1 MNQQELKEFLD
12 FKADYYENPDFIQ
25 TDPIQLVHA
34 YNEKADREIV
44 GLLMATIAWGNRKAI
59 IASGNKLRDLM
70 GNSPIDF
77 VMNGKPENIQFVHR
91 TFNGVD
97 LAAFLRSLNHIYR
110 NLGSLEQA
118 FQTDNTNPGA
128 MERIAA
134 FRDHFLANEFPDRTR
149 KHVADPLRNSSA
161 KRLNMFL
168 RWMVRSEHKGVD
180 FGLWKSI
187 STSELQL
194 PLDVHTGN
202 ISRKLGLLDRTQNDW
217 KSVEILGEKLR
228 EFDPEDPCKYD
239 FALFGLGAFEG
250 F

>member
-12 FKADYYENPDFIQ
+12 YKADYYENPDFIG
-25 TDPIQLVHA
+25 TDPIQLVHL
-34 YNEKADREIV
+34 YSKKADREIV
-44 GLLMATIAWGNRKAI
+44 ALLMATIAWGNRKAI
-59 IASGNKLRDLM
+59 IASGNKLRELM
-70 GNSPIDF
+70 GNSPYDF
-77 VMNGKPENIQFVHR
+77 VMNAQADNIHFVHR

-97 LAAFLRSLNHIYR
+97 LAAFFQSLKHIYT

-118 FQTDNTNPGA
+118 FQTGTDNPGA
-128 MERIAA
+128 MERIVA
-134 FRDHFLANEFPDRTR
+134 FRTHFLTDLFPHRTR
-149 KHVADPLRNSSA
+149 KHIADPLRNSSA

-168 RWMVRSEHKGVD
+168 RWMVRSEQKGVD

-187 STSELQL
+187 SASELQL

-202 ISRKLGLLDRTQNDW
+202 ISRKLGLLERTQNDW

-228 EFDPEDPCKYD
+228 QFDAEDPCKYD